1 MQEGEDTAYA
11 QLSAAA
17 ASFRSLAV
25 QLSHRLSND
34 ERLRIVQQISD
45 IFSILLNS
53 RWHFY
58 DNFFNIVQC
67 IVWRLQDFLVIVAI
81 VCGD

>member
-53 RWHFY
+53 R
-58 DNFFNIVQC
+58 
-67 IVWRLQDFLVIVAI
+67 
-81 VCGD
+81 